1 MHVKEGETAREGQ
14 GQTGR
19 VTQSEWERERER
31 ECARLRTQINASLCL
46 LPQQV
51 KVRANQNKWKADASG
66 EKQTASNQ
74 PLREDDYC
82 LRRAK
87 GVTVKA
93 GAVWTQAYVRIWVI
107 LESLHCT
114 HLLDNKTSCG
124 YWNLQKNTCN
134 MPGRFG
140 SQDVTEGRCLC
151 MYKIKVYCL
160 YCGLYLIS
168 AQCKIATD

>member
-1 MHVKEGETAREGQ
+1 MHMWNRVRQRE
-14 GQTGR
+14 R
-19 VTQSEWERERER
+19 VRDRQEEWLRVRERERER

-134 MPGRFG
+134 MPG
-140 SQDVTEGRCLC
+140 SS
-151 MYKIKVYCL
+151 KVWVSGCNWR
-160 YCGLYLIS
+160 
-168 AQCKIATD
+168 